1 METLN
6 DKVDYRTPV
15 VTRGQISDRQVHGRT
30 SDGGRKKLK
39 SAGVT
44 MQLFF
49 IVQVFWSFD
58 FSRIVRLSVHLGSG

>member
-6 DKVDYRTPV
+6 DKVNYRTSV
-15 VTRGQISDRQVHGRT
+15 VTRGQISDRQVYGRT

-44 MQLFF
+44 IQLFF
-49 IVQVFWSFD
+49 IV
-58 FSRIVRLSVHLGSG
+58 

>member
-30 SDGGRKKLK
+30 SDEGRKKLK

-44 MQLFF
+44 MQF

-58 FSRIVRLSVHLGSG
+58 FFRIVRLSVHLGSG

>member
-6 DKVDYRTPV
+6 DKVNYRTPV
-15 VTRGQISDRQVHGRT
+15 VTRCQISDRQVHGRT
-30 SDGGRKKLK
+30 SHGGRKKLK

-44 MQLFF
+44 MQF

-58 FSRIVRLSVHLGSG
+58 FFRIVRLSVHLGSG